1 MLEGIPTIWIASD
14 RQLLIDLLSEALM
27 QRFAVVASPA
37 EAADPGTPIDVAIVW
52 AKGFEG
58 AIQLTRECK
67 QLRPGVSVIVIGAAH
82 QEQEM
87 VDVIEAGA
95 CACVPDDLS
104 MSSLLETVE
113 AVRRGESPCSRQI
126 ASLVFARLATL
137 ARSKQGEE
145 MPSFTSREYELY
157 RLVRTG
163 LSNKEIATELSIS
176 VSTVKNHVHQ
186 ILRKLRIRS
195 RRDAIDWDSRLHRP
209 IHHAV
214 AAGAESLPANKIR
227 IS

>member
-1 MLEGIPTIWIASD
+1 MKEFPTIWIASD
-14 RQLLIDLLSEALM
+14 RQLLIDLLSDALM
-27 QRFAVVASPA
+27 QRFAVVASPV
-37 EAADPGTPIDVAIVW
+37 EASDPGISIDVAIVW
-52 AKGFEG
+52 AKGLGG

-67 QLRPGVSVIVIGAAH
+67 QLRPGVRVIVVGAAN

-95 CACVPDDLS
+95 SACVPDDLS

-126 ASLVFARLATL
+126 ATLVFARLAML
-137 ARSKQGEE
+137 AKSKQGEE

-186 ILRKLRIRS
+186 ILRKLHIRS

-209 IHHAV
+209 IHDAV
-214 AAGAESLPANKIR
+214 AAGSESLRASKIR
-227 IS
+227 LS